1 MYKKFNNSSRGGS
14 RGRFGSGTNYR
25 AMGNRFAK
33 RSGRPIRAF
42 DPTTVINSQK
52 NDDNNV
58 PEEIYQSKNTFSDFK
73 IDHKLKLNLLDRKYN
88 SPTPIQ
94 DQSIPYV
101 LEGRD
106 LIGIANTGT
115 GKTVAFL
122 IPLLNKVVRDR
133 TQKVLI
139 VAPTRELASQIRD
152 EFYLFSKGLGIF
164 SALCIGGENINRQKQ
179 ELRRNPNFIIGTPGR
194 LLDHVD
200 SRSLNLSDCKSVVL
214 DEADHMV
221 DIGFLKDIKYL
232 ISLLPNNRQSLFFS
246 ATIDGK
252 VREVLNSFVKDAVT
266 ISVKTRETAVNVK
279 QEVIKVD
286 SPNKKIEQL
295 NELLVKQEFD
305 KVLIFG
311 RTKHG
316 VQKLSDELMH
326 RGFKAD
332 CIHGNKR
339 QSQRLK
345 TLDKFKRSQ
354 IDILIA
360 TDVAARGLDI
370 PNVSHVIN
378 YDAPESYQ
386 TYIHRIG
393 RTGRADKKG
402 VAITFV

>member
-1 MYKKFNNSSRGGS
+1 MYKNFKRGFNSGFKPRTNYGAMGRRFGAGG
-14 RGRFGSGTNYR
+14 RGRV
-25 AMGNRFAK
+25 AK
-33 RSGRPIRAF
+33 VF
-42 DPTTVINSQK
+42 DPTNIINSQK
-52 NDDNNV
+52 TEDITIST
-58 PEEIYQSKNTFSDFK
+58 EAYIAKNGFAEFN
-73 IDHKLKLNLLDRKYN
+73 IDPKLKQNVLDRNYG

-94 DQSIPYV
+94 DQSIPEI
-101 LEGRD
+101 LAGRD

-115 GKTVAFL
+115 GKTAAFL
-122 IPLLNKVVRDR
+122 IPLLNKVIKDR
-133 TQKVLI
+133 HEKVLI

-152 EFYLFSKGLGIF
+152 EFYLFSKGLGIY

-200 SRSLNLSDCKSVVL
+200 SRTLYLGDCKSVVL

-221 DIGFLKDIKYL
+221 DIGFLKDVQYM
-232 ISLLPNNRQSLFFS
+232 ISLLPKVRQSLFFS

-252 VREVLNSFVKDAVT
+252 VRSVLNAFVNNPVT
-266 ISVKTRETAVNVK
+266 VSVKTRETAANVK
-279 QEVIKVD
+279 QEVVRID

-295 NELLVKQEFD
+295 HQLLIKQEFD
-305 KVLIFG
+305 KVLIFA

-316 VQKLSDELMH
+316 VQHLADELLK

-332 CIHGNKR
+332 AIHGNKR

-345 TLDKFKRSQ
+345 TLDKFKRSY

-360 TDVAARGLDI
+360 TDVASRGLDI

-378 YDAPESYQ
+378 YEAPESYD

-402 VAITFV
+402 TAITFV

>member
-1 MYKKFNNSSRGGS
+1 MYKNFKRGFNSGFKPRTNYGAMGRRFGAGG
-14 RGRFGSGTNYR
+14 RGRI
-25 AMGNRFAK
+25 AK
-33 RSGRPIRAF
+33 VF
-42 DPTTVINSQK
+42 DPTNIINSQK
-52 NDDNNV
+52 TEDITIST
-58 PEEIYQSKNTFSDFK
+58 EAYIAKNGFAEFN
-73 IDHKLKLNLLDRKYN
+73 IDAKLKQNVLDRNYG

-94 DQSIPYV
+94 DQSIPEI
-101 LEGRD
+101 LAGRD

-115 GKTVAFL
+115 GKTAAFL
-122 IPLLNKVVRDR
+122 IPLLNKVIKDR
-133 TQKVLI
+133 HEQVLI

-152 EFYLFSKGLGIF
+152 EFYLFSKGLGIY

-200 SRSLNLSDCKSVVL
+200 SRTLYLGDCKSVVL

-221 DIGFLKDIKYL
+221 DIGFLKDVQYM
-232 ISLLPNNRQSLFFS
+232 ISLLPKVRQSLFFS

-252 VREVLNSFVKDAVT
+252 VRSVLNAFVNNPVT
-266 ISVKTRETAVNVK
+266 VSVKTRETAANVK
-279 QEVIKVD
+279 QEVVRID

-295 NELLVKQEFD
+295 HQLLIKQEFD
-305 KVLIFG
+305 KVLIFA

-316 VQKLSDELMH
+316 VQHLADELMK

-332 CIHGNKR
+332 AIHGNKR

-345 TLDKFKRSQ
+345 TLDKFKRSY
-354 IDILIA
+354 INILIA
-360 TDVAARGLDI
+360 TDVASRGLDI

-378 YDAPESYQ
+378 YEAPESYD

-402 VAITFV
+402 TAITFV